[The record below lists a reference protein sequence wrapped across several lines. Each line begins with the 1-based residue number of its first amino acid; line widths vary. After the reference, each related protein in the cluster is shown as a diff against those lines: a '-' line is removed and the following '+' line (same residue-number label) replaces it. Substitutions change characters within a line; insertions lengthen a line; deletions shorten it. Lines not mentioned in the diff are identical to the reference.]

1 MAINKSFL
9 DYAGSKCGLDVG
21 FGKMILLYA
30 DQTAVAEANLT
41 ATAINAA
48 VEDGTIIGIVKGW
61 HTVTGA
67 PVAEINVERT
77 GTGKMKQIRAEILA
91 DTLMFENTL
100 ANNEV
105 IGDITRINSFYGIV
119 VDDFGNAFGDKNS
132 VAGYVKPMELDFSGK
147 TTTSFQND
155 QTSDKS
161 VSVTVRYLVKEVQ
174 AVIAGIDVEDVL
186 SKTLLSL
193 QLSSVTSI
201 GATSIVLVAYVKDK
215 STGKPY
221 TDAIASNEVVVS
233 GVGVTSAA
241 CVYVPATGLL
251 TITVTGTGFI
261 NQGQILNVNVSGDVF
276 YSKSTS
282 LNILL
287 GE

>member
-1 MAINKSFL
+1 MGNCVGFLEHAAI
-9 DYAGSKCGLDVG
+9 GCGLDVG

-30 DQTAVAEANLT
+30 DATPVAVANLN

-48 VEDGTIIGIVKGW
+48 IADGTIKGIIKGW

-67 PVAEINVERT
+67 SIAETNVERT

-100 ANNEV
+100 ENNEV

-119 VDDFGNAFGDKNS
+119 VDDFGNSFGDKNS

-174 AVIAGIDVEDVL
+174 AVIAGIEVEDVL

-193 QLSSVTSI
+193 QLSSVTLI
-201 GATSIVLVAYVKDK
+201 TATAATFVLSVKDK
-215 STGKPY
+215 STNAVFAGVILAG
-221 TDAIASNEVVVS
+221 DVSIA
-233 GVGVTSAA
+233 GATAVTAT
-241 CVYVPATGLL
+241 YVAATGLL
-251 TITVTGTGFI
+251 TIAITGTGFSVI
-261 NQGQILNVNVSGDVF
+261 SQNFNVAISGDAF
-276 YSKSTS
+276 YAKETT
-282 LNILL
+282 IRL